1 MKTKQA
7 GTGQHAWWEGIGI
20 IDGDVPGSLKDF
32 GVSFMERGKIAIG
45 TGGPDKTVRSRRS
58 VNDDKWHHIV
68 VTRDSVKGH
77 LLIYLDGMLNFGG
90 AGNPGTLDAPP
101 RLTVGALQTGNNFY

>member
-1 MKTKQA
+1 MRTRQ
-7 GTGQHAWWEGIGI
+7 TGRGRHVWWEGFGL
-20 IDGDVPGSLKDF
+20 IDGDVPGGRKDF
-32 GVSFMERGKIAIG
+32 GVSLMQGGLIGFG
-45 TGGPDKTVRSRRS
+45 TGNKDFTIKSNKP

-101 RLTVGALQTGNNFY
+101 RLTVGVLQTGNNYY

>member
-1 MKTKQA
+1 M
-7 GTGQHAWWEGIGI
+7 
-20 IDGDVPGSLKDF
+20 IDGEVPGFVPDF
-32 GVSFMERGKIAIG
+32 GVSLMERGTIAIG
-45 TGGPDKTVRSRRS
+45 TGGPDKRVRSRRP

-68 VTRDSVKGH
+68 VTRDSERGH
-77 LLIYLDGMLNFGG
+77 LMIYLDGKLNVGG

>member
-1 MKTKQA
+1 
-7 GTGQHAWWEGIGI
+7 
-20 IDGDVPGSLKDF
+20 
-32 GVSFMERGKIAIG
+32 MERGKIAIG

-77 LLIYLDGMLNFGG
+77 LLIYLDGMANLGG